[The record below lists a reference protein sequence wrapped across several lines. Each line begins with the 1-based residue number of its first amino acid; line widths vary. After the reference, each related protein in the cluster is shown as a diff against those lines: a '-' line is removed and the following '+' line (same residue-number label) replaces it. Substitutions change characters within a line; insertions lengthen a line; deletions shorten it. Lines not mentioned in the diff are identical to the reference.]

1 MSKQVTLTL
10 SNELYEQAQRWASI
24 TQQNLQEALADALA
38 IALKPMYDTPNEKPV
53 EELSNQ
59 EVIALCEVKMNHT
72 QGQRLSHLIGKQRE
86 GMLNDEEHRELQAL
100 FQIYNHLWVRQSKAL
115 AEAVKRGLREPL
127 PPILMSS
134 HF

>member
-38 IALKPMYDTPNEKPV
+38 IALKPMHDTPNEKSV
-53 EELSNQ
+53 EELPDE
-59 EVIALCEVKMNHT
+59 EVLALCEVKMNHT
-72 QGQRLSHLIGKQRE
+72 QGQRLSLLLEKQRE

-127 PPILMSS
+127 IP
-134 HF
+134 